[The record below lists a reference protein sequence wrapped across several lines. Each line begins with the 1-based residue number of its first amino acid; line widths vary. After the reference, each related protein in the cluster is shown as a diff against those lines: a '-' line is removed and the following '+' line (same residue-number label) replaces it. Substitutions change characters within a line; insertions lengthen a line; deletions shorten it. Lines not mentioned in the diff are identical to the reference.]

1 MNKLSMA
8 ALAVALLATPVV
20 SAYAYPDAETQATL
34 DWQATVAKAN
44 ANRLGIAQQIEKQ
57 GDVAAVKASQA
68 TDAQSVKIQGAAANT
83 DFPVKYHN
91 VLEIH
96 QDN

>member
-34 DWQATVAKAN
+34 DWQATVAKAE
-44 ANRLGIAQQIEKQ
+44 ANRLGVAQQIEKQ
-57 GDVAAVKASQA
+57 GEVAAVKASQA
-68 TDAQSVKIQGAAANT
+68 NDAAQAKGSVAITNA
-83 DFPVKYHN
+83 PVKYHN

-96 QDN
+96 DDN